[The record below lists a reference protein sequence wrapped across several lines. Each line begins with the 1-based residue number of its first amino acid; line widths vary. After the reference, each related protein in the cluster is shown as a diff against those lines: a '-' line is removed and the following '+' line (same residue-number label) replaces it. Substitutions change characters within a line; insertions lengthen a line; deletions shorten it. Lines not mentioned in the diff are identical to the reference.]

1 MIWPDENR
9 NAGTVHVGRWN
20 AENVSAEMRNFAAG
34 NLHSAR
40 GNKEKDSAEKKNA
53 VKEKDATGN
62 VSRHIAENVNAE
74 TGKSMNVNAGIMRD
88 VKENAEKK
96 NLLRT

>member
-1 MIWPDENR
+1 
-9 NAGTVHVGRWN
+9 
-20 AENVSAEMRNFAAG
+20 
-34 NLHSAR
+34 
-40 GNKEKDSAEKKNA
+40 